1 MRFDYAVNGAGDYIV
16 NERQII
22 EAALQQRFARAAVP
36 ECPTGLWTPA
46 TAVPRQPRPRP
57 RGFTYACAVLV
68 VLVSAGVAA
77 QASGALR
84 AGYAQLRMFQGS
96 SKPLPPLIHRAD
108 RFTMA
113 QAQQR
118 LPFALVM
125 PAGLPPN
132 TTFQYAH
139 VVSEHSVPSVALM
152 YQTQI
157 GGKYYWININETT
170 AVSGPPIARFEAVG
184 KGKDGR
190 LHDHTWTV
198 PMRRWKHGEVI
209 MEMLPLGLPAA
220 VVDRIVRE
228 NTR

>member
-1 MRFDYAVNGAGDYIV
+1 M
-16 NERQII
+16 NEHQII
-22 EAALQQRFARAAVP
+22 EAALQRRFARAAVP
-36 ECPTGLWTPA
+36 ECPQGPWSPATPA
-46 TAVPRQPRPRP
+46 PRRPQLQSR
-57 RGFTYACAVLV
+57 RFAYAGAMLAT
-68 VLVSAGVAA
+68 LVSAGLAA

-84 AGYAQLRMFQGS
+84 AGYAHLGIFQGS

-113 QAQQR
+113 QAQQH
-118 LPFALVM
+118 LPFTIVA

-139 VVSEHSVPSVALM
+139 VVSEHPIAGVALM
-152 YQTQI
+152 YQTKI

-170 AVSGPPIARFEAVG
+170 AVSGPPLAHFEVES

-190 LHDHTWTV
+190 THRYTWTV
-198 PMRRWKHGEVI
+198 PTRRWKHGDVI

-220 VVDRIVRE
+220 TVDRIVRE
-228 NTR
+228 NTL